1 MRYRVRTGTSPPPTH
16 PGNSR
21 KTTALFSASRL
32 AAPAAFAP
40 GKSLTLGR
48 KALELAA
55 PAVLSGLGLTVSP
68 EIQRPRPEGR
78 CAMNLA
84 DEIAALARQTV
95 PELRQRYAAL
105 FGEATFA
112 RHKTWLVKRIA
123 WRLQA
128 VAEGELSERAR
139 QRALQLA
146 NDADLRLSP
155 PMPAA
160 TCTDQTVAAPATTA
174 EPAATADGVSVPP
187 QLSPGYADVRLPAPG
202 AILTRL
208 YKGRR
213 LEVTVLARGFAHD
226 GIVYRSLSAV
236 AKAITGSHCNAFL
249 FFRLAGK
256 EAP

>member
-1 MRYRVRTGTSPPPTH
+1 
-16 PGNSR
+16 
-21 KTTALFSASRL
+21 
-32 AAPAAFAP
+32 
-40 GKSLTLGR
+40 
-48 KALELAA
+48 
-55 PAVLSGLGLTVSP
+55 
-68 EIQRPRPEGR
+68 
-78 CAMNLA
+78 MNLA

-95 PELRQRYAAL
+95 LELRQRYAAL
-105 FGEATFA
+105 FGEATLA
-112 RHKTWLVKRIA
+112 RHKTWLIKRIA

-155 PMPAA
+155 PKPAA
-160 TCTDQTVAAPATTA
+160 TPAVPAAEPLATGEPATTPKPDGA
-174 EPAATADGVSVPP
+174 PASP
-187 QLSPGYADVRLPAPG
+187 QPALRYADARLPAPG
-202 AILTRL
+202 GILTRL

-213 LEVTVLARGFAHD
+213 LEVSVLARGFAHD

-236 AKAITGSHCNAFL
+236 AKAITGAHCNGYL

>member
-1 MRYRVRTGTSPPPTH
+1 
-16 PGNSR
+16 
-21 KTTALFSASRL
+21 
-32 AAPAAFAP
+32 
-40 GKSLTLGR
+40 
-48 KALELAA
+48 
-55 PAVLSGLGLTVSP
+55 
-68 EIQRPRPEGR
+68 
-78 CAMNLA
+78 MNLA

-105 FGEATFA
+105 FGEATVA
-112 RHKTWLVKRIA
+112 KHKTWLLKRMA

-155 PMPAA
+155 PKPAA
-160 TCTDQTVAAPATTA
+160 IRAEQTAAEPPATEELAVTS
-174 EPAATADGVSVPP
+174 TADDMLVPP
-187 QLSPGYADVRLPAPG
+187 QPWPRYADARLPAPG

-213 LEVTVLARGFAHD
+213 LEVTVLDRGFAHD
-226 GIVYRSLSAV
+226 GTVYRSLSAV
-236 AKAITGSHCNAFL
+236 AKAITGAHCNGYL

-256 EAP
+256 EAR

>member
-105 FGEATFA
+105 FGEGTLAK
-112 RHKTWLVKRIA
+112 HKTWLVKRIA

-146 NDADLRLSP
+146 NDADLRLAP
-155 PMPAA
+155 PKRTAPLPEHTVAQPAETEESAATPASDGMPA
-160 TCTDQTVAAPATTA
+160 
-174 EPAATADGVSVPP
+174 PP
-187 QLSPGYADVRLPAPG
+187 QPGPRYEDARLPAAG

-226 GIVYRSLSAV
+226 G
-236 AKAITGSHCNAFL
+236 
-249 FFRLAGK
+249 
-256 EAP
+256 

>member
-1 MRYRVRTGTSPPPTH
+1 
-16 PGNSR
+16 
-21 KTTALFSASRL
+21 
-32 AAPAAFAP
+32 
-40 GKSLTLGR
+40 
-48 KALELAA
+48 
-55 PAVLSGLGLTVSP
+55 
-68 EIQRPRPEGR
+68 
-78 CAMNLA
+78 MNLA

-105 FGEATFA
+105 FGEATTA
-112 RHKTWLVKRIA
+112 NHKAWLVKRIA

-155 PMPAA
+155 PKPGA
-160 TCTDQTVAAPATTA
+160 TLPWAGPTA
-174 EPAATADGVSVPP
+174 EPPETGESAATATPDGVPVSP
-187 QLSPGYADVRLPAPG
+187 QPSARYADTRLPGPG
-202 AILTRL
+202 GILTRL

-213 LEVTVLARGFAHD
+213 LEVTVLTRGFAHD

-236 AKAITGSHCNAFL
+236 AKAITGSHCNGFL
-249 FFRLAGK
+249 FFRLAK

>member
-1 MRYRVRTGTSPPPTH
+1 
-16 PGNSR
+16 
-21 KTTALFSASRL
+21 
-32 AAPAAFAP
+32 
-40 GKSLTLGR
+40 
-48 KALELAA
+48 
-55 PAVLSGLGLTVSP
+55 
-68 EIQRPRPEGR
+68 
-78 CAMNLA
+78 MNLA

-95 PELRQRYAAL
+95 PELRERYAAL
-105 FGEATFA
+105 FGEGTAA
-112 RHKTWLVKRIA
+112 KHKTWLVKRIA

-155 PMPAA
+155 PKPTRPPAE
-160 TCTDQTVAAPATTA
+160 QTGAEPPATE
-174 EPAATADGVSVPP
+174 EPAATPTPDGVPLAP
-187 QLSPGYADVRLPAPG
+187 RQYADVRLPAPG
-202 AILTRL
+202 GIVTRL

-226 GIVYRSLSAV
+226 GTVYRSLSAV
-236 AKAITGSHCNAFL
+236 AKAITGAHCNGYL